1 MKRRE
6 SRSVTPSA
14 SAPCSELSF
23 FFISAVSWR
32 RSLVILGS
40 FVRPSTCFIHLHFLR
55 RGRKGVRK
63 AGASPFF
70 SAAAPPPPSSV
81 ACHAARR
88 PRNECRISSP
98 PFLHLPL
105 SLRVS
110 SSTINPCVQ
119 DRARNI
125 LRSWVDFHQKRRI
138 TLRTVLK
145 LGDV

>member
-6 SRSVTPSA
+6 SRPVTP

-23 FFISAVSWR
+23 SFISAVSWR

-40 FVRPSTCFIHLHFLR
+40 FVRPSTCFIHLDFLR
-55 RGRKGVRK
+55 RGRQRVRK

-110 SSTINPCVQ
+110 TINPCVQ
-119 DRARNI
+119 DRARNV
-125 LRSWVDFHQKRRI
+125 LRGWVEFQKKRRI
-138 TLRTVLK
+138 TFRKVLT